1 MQQEAFIKKYVITK
15 FDNVIEVSISRK
27 AIQIKN
33 SNKNM
38 LLCISILRSWRGKQF
53 LVSDVAF
60 EKMTVLHKCVMK
72 SEFRMFQHLTDAIQ
86 TILSNILEDDIFLF
100 YAGLLSLKSHSSII
114 SKQFQKI
121 WQNKIILYHYKM
133 GKYTIR
139 RNLLSSYAVNH
150 VMIPIY
156 DTKIR
161 RLQDLIQ
168 LEKKMVV

>member
-33 SNKNM
+33 IKKNT

-86 TILSNILEDDIFLF
+86 TILSNILEDDVMLF
-100 YAGLLSLKSHSSII
+100 FVGMLSLKSHAATI
-114 SKQFQKI
+114 SKQYQKI
-121 WQNKIILYHYKM
+121 WQNTVILYYYKIW
-133 GKYTIR
+133 KYNKRKT
-139 RNLLSSYAVNH
+139 LLYQYNSAH

-161 RLQDLIQ
+161 LLLDLIHQ
-168 LEKKMVV
+168 KKFV

>member
-15 FDNVIEVSISRK
+15 FDEVIEVSISRK

-33 SNKNM
+33 SKKNM
-38 LLCISILRSWRGKQF
+38 FLCISVLSCWNGKRF
-53 LVSDVAF
+53 LVSDITF
-60 EKMTVLHKCVMK
+60 DKMTVLHKCVMK
-72 SEFRMFQHLTDAIQ
+72 NEFRMYQHLTDAIQ
-86 TILSNILEDDIFLF
+86 TLLSNILEKDITIF
-100 YAGLLSLKSHSSII
+100 YAGLLSLKAHCSII
-114 SKQFQKI
+114 SKQFKKI
-121 WQNKIILYHYKM
+121 WQNKIILYHYKI

-161 RLQDLIQ
+161 LLQELLDKSKL
-168 LEKKMVV
+168 